1 MLDNQI
7 KILGGFI
14 TQGDLTYTEG
24 YFKGIITSPD
34 QKSVIELKFS
44 EDCIQSIQIL
54 QFIKIGIF
62 SKDAYF
68 SITLTDGR
76 KLTFKSND
84 RTYKRIYEKSLSSK
98 QTETHIETIKTDIN
112 TQPISTRRMIGS
124 ILIMIAVFWFFIELF
139 SSDPKTEVKSDK
151 TSESKPTLTESSY
164 ASVATASEKAN
175 IYSPQKLCKAA
186 ISAEFFTPVQNIK
199 ESKTG
204 KINELYYYRAS
215 DGSKWRYACRVD
227 DNRIV
232 WAGIDVYQEG
242 NNDIGRWRDNYES
255 GDTSITYSVNPSNNQ
270 LLINLTHSDGSS
282 EQKTFNFS
290 DFKKQ

>member
-1 MLDNQI
+1 MQDNQI
-7 KILGGFI
+7 KILGGFL

-24 YFKGIITSPD
+24 YFKGIIASPD
-34 QKSVIELKFS
+34 QKSIIKLKFS
-44 EDCIQSIQIL
+44 EDCIQYIQIL
-54 QFIKIGIF
+54 QFIKSGVF

-68 SITLTDGR
+68 SIFLTDGR
-76 KLTFKSND
+76 ELKVKANEKTHQ
-84 RTYKRIYEKSLSSK
+84 RIYEKSLSSK
-98 QTETHIETIKTDIN
+98 MIETHVDIQTIPPLKI
-112 TQPISTRRMIGS
+112 IGI
-124 ILIMIAVFWFFIELF
+124 ILLTMAFLWVFIYLFF
-139 SSDPKTEVKSDK
+139 SDSKTESPSGQASVESKTTSSTASVKS
-151 TSESKPTLTESSY
+151 
-164 ASVATASEKAN
+164 N

-199 ESKTG
+199 VSKTG

-255 GDTSITYSVNPSNNQ
+255 GDTSITYSINPSNNQ